1 MEKLFLLLLSFL
13 TMNLTYEGR
22 QQDSYATTHVVN
34 GLNSFPND
42 ISKIIFSKTKDF
54 PESTQL
60 SIAIIQNGKTNYY
73 GIIKLNDTIR
83 PIENQDKVF
92 EIGSITKVFT
102 STVLASLVE
111 EGKIKLT
118 DEINPFYPFPFKDN
132 IKLNF
137 KDLANH
143 TSGLP
148 RLPENFDLTNQID
161 PYKSYGKIQIDEYLK
176 DILKLENE
184 PARIYSYSNLGAGLL
199 GYTLGLSQKASFEKL
214 LQEKVFEK
222 YDMKNSFISH
232 QDLNEKLV
240 KGQNM
245 NGEITSNWS
254 WDLLSGAGGI
264 LSTTEDLVEFANAQF
279 NSKNKELVLTRTPT
293 FTINENMKIGLGWHL
308 LKSESGKDLVWHNG
322 GTGGYSSSMALNTND
337 KIAVIILS
345 NLSAFHTKMKNIDE
359 LCFELINETEIVH
372 TNSQIIH
379 K

>member
-42 ISKIIFSKTKDF
+42 ISNIIFSKTKDF
-54 PESTQL
+54 PENTQV

-199 GYTLGLSQKASFEKL
+199 GYTLGLSQKTSFEKL
-214 LQEKVFEK
+214 LQEKVFDK
-222 YDMKNSFISH
+222 YNMKNSFISP

-245 NGEITSNWS
+245 NGEINSNWS

-322 GTGGYSSSMALNTND
+322 GTGGYSSSMTLNTND

-359 LCFELINETEIVH
+359 LCFELINETEIIH

>member
-42 ISKIIFSKTKDF
+42 ISNIIFSKTKDF
-54 PESTQL
+54 PENTQV

-199 GYTLGLSQKASFEKL
+199 GYTLGLSQKTSFEKL
-214 LQEKVFEK
+214 LQEKVFDK
-222 YDMKNSFISH
+222 YNMKNSFISP

-245 NGEITSNWS
+245 NGEINSNWS
-254 WDLLSGAGGI
+254 WYLLSGAGGI
-264 LSTTEDLVEFANAQF
+264 LSTTEDLVKFANAQF
-279 NSKNKELVLTRTPT
+279 NSKNKKLVLTRTPT

-322 GTGGYSSSMALNTND
+322 GTGGYSSSMTLNTND

>member
-42 ISKIIFSKTKDF
+42 ISNIIFSKTKDF
-54 PESTQL
+54 PENTQV

-118 DEINPFYPFPFKDN
+118 DEINPFYPSPFKDN

-199 GYTLGLSQKASFEKL
+199 GYTLGLSQKTSFEKL
-214 LQEKVFEK
+214 LQEKVFDK
-222 YDMKNSFISH
+222 YNMKNSFISH

>member
-42 ISKIIFSKTKDF
+42 ISNIIFSKTKDF
-54 PESTQL
+54 PENTQV

-199 GYTLGLSQKASFEKL
+199 GYTLGLSQKTSFEKL
-214 LQEKVFEK
+214 LQEKVFDK
-222 YDMKNSFISH
+222 YNMKNSFISP

-264 LSTTEDLVEFANAQF
+264 LSTTEDLVKFANAQF
-279 NSKNKELVLTRTPT
+279 NSKNKKLVLTRTPT

-322 GTGGYSSSMALNTND
+322 GTGGYSSSMTLNTND

>member
-42 ISKIIFSKTKDF
+42 ISNIIFSKTKDF
-54 PESTQL
+54 PENTQV

-199 GYTLGLSQKASFEKL
+199 GYTLGLSQKTSFEKL
-214 LQEKVFEK
+214 LQEKVFDK
-222 YDMKNSFISH
+222 YNMKNSFISP

-245 NGEITSNWS
+245 NGEINSNWS

-264 LSTTEDLVEFANAQF
+264 LSTTEDLVKFANAQF
-279 NSKNKELVLTRTPT
+279 NSKNKKLVLTRTPT